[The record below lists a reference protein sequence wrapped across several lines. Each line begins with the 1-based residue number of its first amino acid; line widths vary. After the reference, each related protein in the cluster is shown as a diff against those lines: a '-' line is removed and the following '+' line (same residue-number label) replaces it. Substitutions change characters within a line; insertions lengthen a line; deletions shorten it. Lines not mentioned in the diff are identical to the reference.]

1 MSNQPSK
8 FWKKN
13 CVEINDD
20 RSSAYDKKI
29 FGLKPQGLMQ
39 VYVIIVM
46 HIYLLK
52 EQKLPLEK
60 EQMVQYFEISKK

>member
-1 MSNQPSK
+1 MNHLS
-8 FWKKN
+8 FEKN
-13 CVEINDD
+13 WVEINDD

-29 FGLKPQGLMQ
+29 LGLKPQGLMQ

-52 EQKLPLEK
+52 EQ
-60 EQMVQYFEISKK
+60 